1 MSLEESQSDERQYDG
16 RYKWGQNSHLSHN
29 DQYITL
35 GNIFR
40 SRKRGMKCSRTKRDI
55 YEWICRH
62 DQDQDFRSPSNMMID
77 KTPPRVIIHRCVNLA
92 IAPFEEEA
100 FEDVEAYDEVIHKD
114 NADNEGAEGS

>member
-77 KTPPRVIIHRCVNLA
+77 KTPL
-92 IAPFEEEA
+92 EEEA
-100 FEDVEAYDEVIHKD
+100 FEDVEAYNEVIHKD